1 MTKLKGTS
9 TSTTSPENGFDE
21 CEKSEVTGTLGNKRL
36 GAENEREK
44 ELSLEKRVERLREF
58 RRCRKD
64 ELS

>member
-21 CEKSEVTGTLGNKRL
+21 YEKSEVTGTLGNKRL

-44 ELSLEKRVERLREF
+44 ELS
-58 RRCRKD
+58 
-64 ELS
+64 